1 MLMLI
6 YGYRQVIIVKKQIF
20 RSVFIM
26 VLSAAFCAF
35 FTLNISALSN
45 IFRVQDVKFD
55 KLTETVE
62 GGVLNFDD
70 LNITTNATFHK
81 INDAVKYTITL
92 KNTDSSEHVIK
103 SITDNGENDYI
114 SYEYDSYEG
123 TVINAGESFDF
134 VVIAKYTNALT
145 NLDERVQTA
154 NIKFVIDYVGGEDE
168 VMLVPDTGANTMAT
182 IGNAIKNNVAIFIIL
197 TIGLV
202 VYMVVVAKNH
212 KKYSKVVIGL
222 AAAILTFV
230 AATSI
235 KALNIDVNSIK
246 FNTSYNVLDKLA
258 VTYVVDDTEEVVA
271 VDYGTKI
278 TPKEI
283 PDKLGHRTDGWVLE
297 DGSDFDSDTVLTEDI
312 KLIAKYTATYVTVNF
327 HGNGLKFSGDVE
339 TNQVRIDDAC
349 IDKPL
354 PAAISHTDK
363 VDDNGV
369 AETDQW
375 DNIVG
380 YSDDLATKDVVT
392 VPGATSLLV
401 TIKYDIEEGWDA
413 LYIFEG
419 EYTGDVLEIGD
430 MQDAGQIETLTGYD
444 YDTGGI
450 ATKTLTIV
458 GDTITF
464 AFYSDTSYGMY
475 GYYATIDALDAD
487 GNVLPSGNT
496 TTVCGQNVISGNY
509 KEPTLA
515 IKQIFYGWS
524 LDPEYLGVNF
534 VTLDDIL
541 RNLQAEPGDTVDLYA
556 AWWTKHTITYNGNG
570 ATDGDNYSYDE
581 YSETGIRLDYNNT
594 FSRDG
599 YELIGWSTNPN
610 ATTPEYHEGDSFE
623 VPSGN
628 GETVFYAVWA
638 KYHTI
643 TFNGNGA
650 TSGSMSSQDILQGM
664 TDALNG
670 NNFSRT
676 NYVFAGWSTDQN
688 ATMPTYGDGADFT
701 APTDSDSTVLYAV
714 WRVNPVVT
722 FDGNGA
728 TSGSMSTQ
736 QFTYNTPAQ
745 LNNNGF
751 SRTNYDFLGWSL
763 DKDATT
769 PTYANRATF
778 TPPTDR
784 DQVTLYAIWI
794 KKFEIHYD
802 SNGGEGT
809 MSTSRFSRGDS
820 VRFTKNAF
828 TRYKYAFI
836 GWSTDPNATEAMYVD
851 RANYTVPSEGEGIT
865 LYAVWEPAYV
875 VTYGDGDATSGT
887 MSGAYTMMH
896 RVGDEGDL
904 VSPNLEKDGYGFV
917 GWSPDPDAASKID
930 NTSNQPTIYGPNERI
945 TLTNALATTADD
957 ELEIPLYAVWIPAD
971 ENYTFQTF
979 DKTAF
984 EAANPNKKVVAL
996 RDERDGNVY
1005 AIAKQEDGQ
1014 WWMIENLRL
1023 DFSDSNTNFT
1033 AANSNNPAA
1042 SFVSAV
1048 AAYKG
1053 RTSTFNN
1060 CNSQSAAC
1068 YNTIS
1073 FYTGNLN
1080 SANATNYDQP
1090 VYADRQTPLAWY
1102 SYGVLYNQYTANAS
1116 YLGYDGTLNTNN
1128 AGDIC
1133 ARGWRLPTGLA
1144 TGDFSNLDIALGGQG
1159 ARFNSGTPTQNDHG
1173 AAAWTKY
1180 PVNGVKA
1187 GIFSDQGISW
1197 RNQAGIYLSATKGSY
1212 NSSNASAFFAGYISQ
1227 YGNNDYVDSTKP
1239 GNYWETS
1246 INAGFAVR
1254 CIAK

>member
-1 MLMLI
+1 MRKTNFSKI
-6 YGYRQVIIVKKQIF
+6 STIVF
-20 RSVFIM
+20 AVAFLCSL
-26 VLSAAFCAF
+26 VLS
-35 FTLNISALSN
+35 SN
-45 IFRVQDVKFD
+45 IFAAANIFKIQDATLE
-55 KLTETVE
+55 KLTDTVE
-62 GGVLNFDD
+62 GEIESFDE
-70 LNITTNATFHK
+70 LSLVTNVEFHK
-81 INDAVKYTITL
+81 LEDAVKYTVVI
-92 KNTDSSEHVIK
+92 KNTDSKEHTIS
-103 SITDNGENDYI
+103 SITDNIENDYLV
-114 SYEYDSYEG
+114 YEYNSFENVTIG
-123 TVINAGESFDF
+123 AGETFELE
-134 VVIAKYTNALT
+134 ITAKYVNAVEDP
-145 NLDERVQTA
+145 DERIQSAT
-154 NIKFVIDYVGGEDE
+154 IKFIINYDGEE
-168 VMLVPDTGANTMAT
+168 EEIWVVPDTGGNLTKTVDGAT
-182 IGNAIKNNVAIFIIL
+182 IANIAIFAVSGFGLVLSIIISVRKNKRISKRVIGVIVAVLAL
-197 TIGLV
+197 TITV
-202 VYMVVVAKNH
+202 SAKAIN
-212 KKYSKVVIGL
+212 
-222 AAAILTFV
+222 AATNTITFV
-230 AATSI
+230 SNYS
-235 KALNIDVNSIK
+235 L
-246 FNTSYNVLDKLA
+246 LD
-258 VTYVVDDTEEVVA
+258 
-271 VDYGTKI
+271 
-278 TPKEI
+278 TPN
-283 PDKLGHRTDGWVLE
+283 
-297 DGSDFDSDTVLTEDI
+297 
-312 KLIAKYTATYVTVNF
+312 YVTVNF
-327 HGNGLKFSGDVE
+327 HGNGLSFPGDLE
-339 TNQVRIDDAC
+339 TNQVRIGDVC
-349 IDKPL
+349 VEKPL
-354 PAAISHTDK
+354 PVAISHTDK

-369 AETDQW
+369 AEKNEYDEE
-375 DNIVG
+375 VG
-380 YSDDLATKDVVT
+380 YSDELATKDVVT
-392 VPGATSLLV
+392 VSGAAALRV
-401 TIKYDIEEGWDA
+401 TVKYSIEDGWDA
-413 LYIFEG
+413 LYVFEG
-419 EYTGDVLEIGD
+419 EYTGDVLEID
-430 MQDAGQIETLTGYD
+430 SMQDAGQIETLTGYD
-444 YDTGGI
+444 YDTGGM

-458 GDTITF
+458 GDTVTF

-496 TTVCGQNVISGNY
+496 TTVCGQNVIKGSY
-509 KEPTLA
+509 KDPTHTA
-515 IKQIFYGWS
+515 KQIFYGWS
-524 LDPEYLGVNF
+524 LNPLDLNVDF
-534 VTLDDIL
+534 VSIDDIL
-541 RNLQAEPGDTVDLYA
+541 ANLQAEPGDTVDLYA

-570 ATDGDNYSYDE
+570 ATDGENYSHDE
-581 YSETGIRLDYNNT
+581 YSETGIRLDYNST
-594 FSRDG
+594 FYRNG
-599 YELIGWSTNPN
+599 YELTGWSTNPN
-610 ATTPEYHEGDSFE
+610 ATTPEYYEGDSFM
-623 VPSGN
+623 VPSGD
-628 GETVFYAVWA
+628 GETVLYAVWA

-650 TSGSMSSQDILQGM
+650 TSGSMSSQNILQGM
-664 TDALNG
+664 TDTLKS

-676 NYVFAGWSTDQN
+676 NYVFVGWSTDQN
-688 ATMPTYGDGADFT
+688 ATMQTYDNGADFT
-701 APTDSDSTVLYAV
+701 APTDSDTTTLYAV

-745 LNNNGF
+745 LNNNRF

-769 PTYANRATF
+769 ATYVNRATF

-794 KKFEIHYD
+794 KKFEITYD

-836 GWSTDPNATEAMYVD
+836 GWSTNPNATEAMYVD

-904 VSPNLEKDGYGFV
+904 VSPNLEKDGYGFA
-917 GWSPDPDAASKID
+917 GWSPDPDAASKIN

-945 TLTNALATTADD
+945 TLTNALATSADD
-957 ELEIPLYAVWIPAD
+957 ELEIPLYAVWVPED

-1005 AIAKQEDGQ
+1005 AIAKQKDGQ

-1053 RTSTFNN
+1053 RTDTFNN
-1060 CNSQSAAC
+1060 CSSQSAAC

-1080 SANATNYDQP
+1080 STNATNYDQP
-1090 VYADRQTPLAWY
+1090 AYADKQTPLAWY

-1116 YLGYDGTLNTNN
+1116 YLGYEGVSNTNN
-1128 AGDIC
+1128 TGDIC
-1133 ARGWRLPTGLA
+1133 AKGWRLPTGLA
-1144 TGDFSNLDIALGGQG
+1144 NGDFSNLDITLGGQG
-1159 ARFNSGTPTQNDHG
+1159 ARFNSGTPIQNDHG

-1187 GIFSDQGISW
+1187 GMFSDQGISW

-1212 NSSNASAFFAGYISQ
+1212 NSSNAAAFFAGYISQ
-1227 YGNNDYVDSTKP
+1227 YGNNDYIDSTKP